1 MSSVRPVAK
10 SHHQVGVRLSRAI
23 LEEISEIGEM
33 LSTPYV
39 KATTADVI
47 RALLQEGIPVLR
59 TKLAGDQTRPPE
71 PDRRS
76 HGALITPEEPQP
88 G

>member
-1 MSSVRPVAK
+1 MSGMGQAAK
-10 SHHQVGVRLSRAI
+10 GQQQVGVRLDSKM
-23 LEEISEIGEM
+23 LGEIGEIAEM

-47 RALLQEGIPVLR
+47 RAVLREGIPVLR
-59 TKLAGDQTRPPE
+59 TKLAGARDPARDPACDPACD
-71 PDRRS
+71 P
-76 HGALITPEEPQP
+76 ALKEPQA

>member
-1 MSSVRPVAK
+1 MSQAAK
-10 SHHQVGVRLSRAI
+10 GQQQVGVRLDSKT
-23 LEEISEIGEM
+23 LDEISEIAEM

-47 RALLQEGIPVLR
+47 RAVLREGIPVLR
-59 TKLAGDQTRPPE
+59 TKLGGDRDRPSDP
-71 PDRRS
+71 
-76 HGALITPEEPQP
+76 EPQP